1 MSRVRDQFQ
10 VSLLSLQLFTHWNY
24 CYLFIACWVMPELV
38 DLVVS
43 LATLY
48 IHYPTDRVR
57 VLDVLTLICAQ
68 TLSTSHMEHDPL
80 STLVSK

>member
-1 MSRVRDQFQ
+1 
-10 VSLLSLQLFTHWNY
+10 
-24 CYLFIACWVMPELV
+24 MPEML

-48 IHYPTDRVR
+48 IHYPTDHVH
-57 VLDVLTLICAQ
+57 VLDVLTLICTQ
-68 TLSTSHMEHDPL
+68 TLSASHMEHDPL